1 MKYDSIGI
9 IGGFGAFATL
19 DFLSRFFIRFRSD
32 CERNYPRIVMDNNFK
47 MPSRTRCLLNGS
59 GREEIVQAMAQSMRL
74 MLRENVE
81 KIILVCGAAHCF
93 LEDVFQV
100 VPEAEPRV
108 IHMVDTLGAELQ
120 SAQVHDVTVLAAE
133 GTLAKNLYGLRLAN
147 FDIDCTSPTE
157 KQYPTLRLFIEAV
170 KQNNVNEEI
179 LLRLVD
185 FLSGFPSSNVIL
197 GCTEFPVIVRQLR
210 QHPELSKEIRRYCF
224 WDPLESIL
232 NSLEANNNI

>member
-1 MKYDSIGI
+1 M
-9 IGGFGAFATL
+9 
-19 DFLSRFFIRFRSD
+19 
-32 CERNYPRIVMDNNFK
+32 
-47 MPSRTRCLLNGS
+47 
-59 GREEIVQAMAQSMRL
+59 
-74 MLRENVE
+74 
-81 KIILVCGAAHCF
+81 
-93 LEDVFQV
+93 

-133 GTLAKNLYGLRLAN
+133 GTLAKNLYG
-147 FDIDCTSPTE
+147 
-157 KQYPTLRLFIEAV
+157 
-170 KQNNVNEEI
+170 EI

-232 NSLEANNNI
+232 NSLESNNNI